1 MTAWQ
6 MVAAEG
12 WAVRL
17 HLFTVLP
24 AFAIGTWLIFA
35 SRKGA
40 PSHRRLG
47 RLYMGLMAVTALAA
61 VFVTGLNGPH
71 WSWIHLFV
79 PLTLGSVALALHA
92 ARRHQVRRHR
102 GAMIGLYVGGL
113 LVAGAL
119 TFAPGRLMHRL
130 FFG

>member
-12 WAVRL
+12 WAVQL
-17 HLFTVLP
+17 HLLTVVP
-24 AFAIGTWLIFA
+24 AFVIGTWLIFA
-35 SRKGA
+35 SRKGS
-40 PSHRRLG
+40 PLHRRLG
-47 RLYMGLMAVTALAA
+47 AIYMALMVVTACAA
-61 VFVTGLNGPH
+61 IFITGVNGPH

-79 PLTLGSVALALHA
+79 PLTLVSVALALRA
-92 ARRHQVRRHR
+92 ARRHDVNAHR
-102 GAMIGLYVGGL
+102 GAMIALYVGAL
-113 LVAGAL
+113 LITGGF